1 MGTPPSSDRISSSP
15 PSPVALTLR
24 RRERDERRRRE
35 EQYSHG
41 RPLPSRKLCG
51 NEECA
56 LRCCNVFKTSRLYLP
71 DYLLG
76 DRERSVDDVLVKDI
90 QTHFAYLAA
99 TRIWPC
105 IEKQGD
111 VLLKAQSIEAFAASP
126 PVRAAYLDFRHVC
139 QNNDLGFSIESRLRE
154 TLSVT
159 MPQFRSLI
167 ERLDTARS
175 DGDCTEMVVHRTLKP
190 LQRAGKAQTGGPLP
204 WTQEGC
210 VVRFLLTTELWR
222 RHDDAHM
229 KRRGWAWKP
238 WIVAEL
244 LSAVLLHYWLLD
256 REKCFESVSC
266 RGSEQCDEVWQEWLD
281 KYPLLG
287 DSSPG
292 DDDEPD
298 QGDSKKTEGKSPDLV
313 PRPIGLIKGLDLD
326 KDVGYVG
333 GVGTAAR
340 GPLWRDMRQKH
351 GDDGLPQH

>member
-1 MGTPPSSDRISSSP
+1 MSTPPSSDRISSSP

-24 RRERDERRRRE
+24 RRQRDERRRRE

-51 NEECA
+51 NEEC
-56 LRCCNVFKTSRLYLP
+56 LRRCCNVFKTTRLYLP

-76 DRERSVDDVLVKDI
+76 DRDRSVDDIPVKDI

-99 TRIWPC
+99 TRIWPS
-105 IEKQGD
+105 IEKQSD
-111 VLLKAQSIEAFAASP
+111 VILKAQSIEALAASP
-126 PVRAAYLDFRHVC
+126 PVRAAYLDFRSLC
-139 QNNDLGFSIESRLRE
+139 QKNNVNFSIESRLRE

-159 MPQFRSLI
+159 LPQFGKLI
-167 ERLDTARS
+167 ETLSTARS
-175 DGDCTEMVVHRTLKP
+175 DGEYTEMAVHRA
-190 LQRAGKAQTGGPLP
+190 LQPPQQLDYRQTDRPLP

-210 VVRFLLTTELWR
+210 IVRFLVTIELWR
-222 RHDDAHM
+222 RHDETHM
-229 KRRGWAWKP
+229 RRRGWAWEP
-238 WIVAEL
+238 RIVAEL

-256 REKCFESVSC
+256 REKCFDRVPC

-287 DSSPG
+287 ESSRE
-292 DDDEPD
+292 DDDEAD
-298 QGDSKKTEGKSPDLV
+298 HDDRRKTEAKSPDLV
-313 PRPIGLIKGLDLD
+313 PKPIGLIQGIDLD

-340 GPLWRDMRQKH
+340 GPLWRDVRQKH